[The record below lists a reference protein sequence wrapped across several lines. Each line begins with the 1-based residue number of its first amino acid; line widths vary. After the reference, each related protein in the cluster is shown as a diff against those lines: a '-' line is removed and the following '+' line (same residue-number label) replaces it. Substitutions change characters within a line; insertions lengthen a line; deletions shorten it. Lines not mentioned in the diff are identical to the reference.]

1 MYASDLTHKKRAAAI
16 YNNSRLQK
24 EWFATGGTIRILGQ
38 KGGNDYYYMTQLQ
51 EGTVQDENWKLYV
64 PLNPQGGNSQE
75 PLDLLSMTQINLG
88 STDVNGN
95 SVIYDAAS
103 GPGAPKLVG
112 GIPVVDDG
120 SIRIP
125 MNGQNFFFNRID
137 YGSTNNI
144 FWNTNAAI
152 TFGSISDPQTVSLS
166 AGSVPAVLLGN
177 YDRLTSKFYHSN
189 YNIKNNMFSVTKIV
203 VMLSN
208 YYTDTSGLE
217 AAKYQIRLIK
227 EISGNQRQWIEVN
240 IISAPV
246 SPGYSNNPAVTYIS
260 GTQKD
265 AGGNTIN
272 QDSNGL
278 PIDPTKN
285 SPWDITNGTS
295 FLNLLGTN
303 FSTKH
308 PAPGTTILYQ
318 GDRDGVI
325 WTASAGSFF
334 NYY

>member
-1 MYASDLTHKKRAAAI
+1 MYASDLTHKKRAATI

-24 EWFATGGTIRILGQ
+24 EWFASGKTIRILGQ
-38 KGGNDYYYMTQLQ
+38 KGGNDYSYMTQLQ
-51 EGTVQDENWKLYV
+51 EGTVQDENWKLYI
-64 PLNPQGGNSQE
+64 PLIPQGGNSQE
-75 PLDLLSMTQINLG
+75 PLDLLNMIQINLG
-88 STDVNGN
+88 AIDASGN
-95 SVIYDAAS
+95 SLIYDAAS
-103 GPGAPKLVG
+103 GQPTPTLIG

-120 SIRIP
+120 SIKIP
-125 MNGQNFFFNRID
+125 TGSFFFNGID
-137 YGSTNNI
+137 YANNI
-144 FWNTNAAI
+144 FWNTNGAI
-152 TFGSISDPQTVSLS
+152 TFGRIGDQQVVSLS
-166 AGSVPAVLLGN
+166 ARSVPAVLIGN
-177 YDRLTSKFYHSN
+177 YDRLTSKFYYLN
-189 YNIKNNMFSVTKIV
+189 YNIKDNRFSVTKIV

-217 AAKYQIRLIK
+217 AAKYQIRFIK

-240 IISAPV
+240 VISAPS
-246 SPGYSNNPAVTYIS
+246 SPGYSNNPTVTYIS

-303 FSTKH
+303 FSTVH
-308 PAPGTTILYQ
+308 PSAGTTILYQ
-318 GDRDGVI
+318 SDREGKTWGAFV
-325 WTASAGSFF
+325 SSFF